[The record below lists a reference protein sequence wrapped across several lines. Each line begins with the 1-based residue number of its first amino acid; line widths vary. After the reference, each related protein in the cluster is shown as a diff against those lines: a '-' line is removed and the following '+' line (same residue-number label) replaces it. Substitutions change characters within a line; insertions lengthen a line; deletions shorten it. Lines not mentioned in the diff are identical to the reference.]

1 MTARSVFGNLIAMLS
16 FCTMHSVFSGLQH
29 PTSAEFQFSLKC
41 KGFTFK
47 CWIYTFKS
55 IDSLHDNSVMQ
66 NSVPHLSSWREREH
80 DSFSASFGLSNGS
93 TSRFIFTDLFCYRF
107 ILFLCFF
114 WFVLCCFD
122 CIFSA
127 MLFSEGYFFIIKLF
141 LADIL

>member
-16 FCTMHSVFSGLQH
+16 FCTMRSVFAGLQH

-66 NSVPHLSSWREREH
+66 NSVPRLSSWREREH

-93 TSRFIFTDLFCYRF
+93 MSRFIFTDLFCF
-107 ILFLCFF
+107 CAFFGLFCV
-114 WFVLCCFD
+114 VLTVSFLQCCSLKV
-122 CIFSA
+122 IFLS
-127 MLFSEGYFFIIKLF
+127 
-141 LADIL
+141 